1 MRQEIGKVVM
11 DIRAKVERLSARMHD
26 RPRYPT
32 QGAVLFVDLERRESF
47 SRYLSAEVFRTFLS
61 NRGGNMYLLYNLLP
75 DAGEPLDPRIP
86 LIFGSGVLTGT
97 VPTAAR
103 GNVSSIAPDSHAVLD
118 SNCGD
123 AFPTFLKLHGYDHLV
138 LYGQAAGWTLLEI
151 SGSEVR
157 FHDATPY
164 LGMDN
169 ADLVHAVEKDFSCT
183 ERKDMAMARIT
194 RAGENLVLC
203 SGIMGGPKAIYA
215 RGGTG
220 AKMGSLKLKAVMIRG
235 RRDQPALSPAFKGNN
250 RDLAH
255 KILSTSVVKYALK
268 TVGTPFLY
276 KPSRILGAMGT
287 KNNQET
293 SWHDSLDADN
303 FDAYRPGMD
312 GCLKCPIRC
321 RPLNDLT
328 PEGKGGW
335 GASALKGVTGNVSY
349 DQSQAG
355 IEHKREKSYKGVR
368 GDGTYDR
375 YDKGDGPDYVTLGK
389 MGPMIGIREPEQVLR
404 LNNIVNDLGLD
415 SASTGSAIAWAMELY
430 QRGIITAEDT
440 GGLELTWGNYEVI
453 EKLLFMTAK
462 REGFGDVIADSN
474 RAVERGRYPEK
485 ALKYRMAVKGLFQ
498 SDPHDARILKG
509 FALGL
514 AVATRGM
521 DHLRNRPTLEINAK
535 INDNREFKTALY
547 GGYVAPEPS
556 SYEGKEHAVRACE
569 NIFAVGDAV
578 GMCRFATK
586 LFNSPSTADYEDFAR
601 QLKELTGEEFTP
613 AQLDEIGRNITG
625 IERLINCRLGLTEKD
640 DTLPDR
646 WFDEE
651 ITVGPFA
658 GEKIDRAE
666 FEALKARFYALLGLN
681 GAGVPSLEWH
691 RRLAEVVT
699 GFAVEVKLPDGIPG
713 APEGAVIVDQ
723 PVSTVEELRAA
734 LNRRLPHA
742 VGKLEDRSLIVSVNG
757 SMILANEKA
766 APIRSGDEITIMRI
780 IGGG

>member
-1 MRQEIGKVVM
+1 M
-11 DIRAKVERLSARMHD
+11 IREKVERLSARMHD
-26 RPRYPT
+26 APQYPS
-32 QGAVLFVDLERRESF
+32 QGAVLFVDLERREHF
-47 SRYLSAEVFRTFLS
+47 SRYLSVGVLRAFLS
-61 NRGGNMYLLYNLLP
+61 GRGGNMFLLHNLLP
-75 DAGEPLDPRIP
+75 DGKEPLDPQIP

-103 GNVSSIAPDSHAVLD
+103 GNLSGVAPDSDAILD

-123 AFPTFLKLHGYDHLV
+123 FFPAFLKLQGFDHLV
-138 LYGQAAGWTLLEI
+138 LYGAAAEWTLLAI
-151 SGSEVR
+151 SPGEVR

-169 ADLVHAVEKDFSCT
+169 ADLTRAVERDFSCT

-215 RGGTG
+215 RCGTG
-220 AKMGSLKLKAVMIRG
+220 AKMGSLRLKAVMVLG
-235 RRDQPALSPAFKGNN
+235 SGAQPVLSPAFKENN
-250 RDLAH
+250 RDLAR

-268 TVGTPFLY
+268 KVGTPFLY

-293 SWHDSLDADN
+293 SWYDSLDADN

-312 GCLKCPIRC
+312 GCFQCPIRC

-335 GASALKGVTGNVSY
+335 GADALKGVVGNAGY
-349 DQSQAG
+349 DERQAEVG
-355 IEHKREKSYKGVR
+355 HRREKNYRGIR
-368 GDGTYDR
+368 GDGAYDR
-375 YDKGDGPDYVTLGK
+375 HDKGDGPDYVTLGK

-404 LNNIVNDLGLD
+404 LNNILNDLGLD
-415 SASTGSAIAWAMELY
+415 SASTGSAIAWAMELF
-430 QRGIITAEDT
+430 QRGILSAKDT

-453 EKLLFMTAK
+453 EKLLYMTAR
-462 REGFGDVIADSN
+462 REGFGDVIADSA
-474 RAVERGRYPEK
+474 RAVERGRYPKE

-498 SDPHDARILKG
+498 SDPHDARIIKG

-521 DHLRNRPTLEINAK
+521 DHLRNRPTLEINAR
-535 INDNREFKTALY
+535 INDDREYKAALY
-547 GGYVAPEPS
+547 GGIVAPEPT
-556 SYEGKEHAVRACE
+556 SYEGKEHAVAACDK
-569 NIFAVGDAV
+569 IFAVGDAV
-578 GMCRFATK
+578 GICRFATK
-586 LFNSPSTADYEDFAR
+586 LFNSPSTADYADFAR

-625 IERLINCRLGLTEKD
+625 IERLINARLGLTERD

-646 WFDEE
+646 WFEEE
-651 ITVGPFA
+651 IQAGPFP
-658 GEKIDRAE
+658 GEKIDRTE
-666 FEALKARFYALLGLN
+666 FEALKKRYYALLGLN
-681 GAGVPSLEWH
+681 DAGVPSLEWH
-691 RRLAEVVT
+691 RRLAEVST
-699 GFAVEVKLPDGIPG
+699 GFAVRVELPEGIPG
-713 APEGAVIVDQ
+713 APEGAVILDQ
-723 PVSTVEELRAA
+723 PFSGVDGLRDALKKRLPRAA
-734 LNRRLPHA
+734 RRL
-742 VGKLEDRSLIVSVNG
+742 EDTSLVVAVNG
-757 SMILANEKA
+757 TVILSNENET
-766 APIRSGDEITIMRI
+766 PVRSGDEVTVLRI

>member
-1 MRQEIGKVVM
+1 MIREKVV
-11 DIRAKVERLSARMHD
+11 RLSARMHD
-26 RPRYPT
+26 APQYPS
-32 QGAVLFVDLERRESF
+32 QGAVLFVDLERREHF
-47 SRYLSAEVFRTFLS
+47 SRYLSVGVLRAFLS
-61 NRGGNMYLLYNLLP
+61 GRGGNMYLLHNLLP
-75 DAGEPLDPRIP
+75 DGKEPLDPQIP

-103 GNVSSIAPDSHAVLD
+103 GNLSSVAPDSDAILD

-123 AFPTFLKLHGYDHLV
+123 FFPAFLKLQGFDHLV
-138 LYGQAAGWTLLEI
+138 LYGAAAEWTLLAI
-151 SGSEVR
+151 SPGEVR

-169 ADLVHAVEKDFSCT
+169 TDLTRAVERDFSCT

-220 AKMGSLKLKAVMIRG
+220 AKMGSLRLKAVMILG
-235 RRDQPALSPAFKGNN
+235 HGAQPGLSPAFKENN
-250 RDLAH
+250 RDLAR

-268 TVGTPFLY
+268 KVGTPFLY

-293 SWHDSLDADN
+293 SWYDSLDADN

-312 GCLKCPIRC
+312 GCFQCPIRC

-335 GASALKGVTGNVSY
+335 GADALKGVVGNAGY
-349 DQSQAG
+349 DERQAEVG
-355 IEHKREKSYKGVR
+355 HRREKNYRGIR
-368 GDGTYDR
+368 GDGAYDR
-375 YDKGDGPDYVTLGK
+375 HDKGDGPDYVTLGK

-404 LNNIVNDLGLD
+404 LNNILNDLGLD
-415 SASTGSAIAWAMELY
+415 SASTGSAIAWAMELF
-430 QRGIITAEDT
+430 QRGILTTKET

-453 EKLLFMTAK
+453 EKLLYMTAR
-462 REGFGDVIADSN
+462 REGFGDVIADSA
-474 RAVERGRYPEK
+474 RAVERGRYPKE

-498 SDPHDARILKG
+498 SDPHDARIIKG

-521 DHLRNRPTLEINAK
+521 DHLRNRPTLEINAR
-535 INDNREFKTALY
+535 INDDREYKAALY
-547 GGYVAPEPS
+547 GGIVAPEPT
-556 SYEGKEHAVRACE
+556 SYEGKEHAVAACDK
-569 NIFAVGDAV
+569 IFAVGDAV
-578 GMCRFATK
+578 GICRFATK
-586 LFNSPSTADYEDFAR
+586 LFNSPSTADYADFAR

-625 IERLINCRLGLTEKD
+625 IERLINARLGLTERD

-646 WFDEE
+646 WFEEE
-651 ITVGPFA
+651 IQAGPFP
-658 GEKIDRAE
+658 GEKIDRTE
-666 FEALKARFYALLGLN
+666 FEALKKRYYALLGLN
-681 GAGVPSLEWH
+681 DAGVPSLEWH
-691 RRLAEVVT
+691 RRLAEVST
-699 GFAVEVKLPDGIPG
+699 GFAVRVELPEGIPG
-713 APEGAVIVDQ
+713 APEGAVILDQ
-723 PVSTVEELRAA
+723 PFSGVDGLRDALKKRLPRAA
-734 LNRRLPHA
+734 RRL
-742 VGKLEDRSLIVSVNG
+742 EDTSLVVAVNG
-757 SMILANEKA
+757 TVILSNENET
-766 APIRSGDEITIMRI
+766 PVRSGDEVTVLRI